1 MRMQFSL
8 PRLAVFGL
16 LPAIAVLAFGCG
28 MMEVGEP
35 SLKSQAV
42 TEENSAQ
49 LAIQAR
55 QELSYD
61 EYRLLQDY
69 VRRVHPDLSAER
81 LPVGL
86 SIATMIESQRDFE
99 GAQARQ
105 AETSPAAAASP
116 TEQVSAVPPRAQ
128 AQPTQRPA
136 PTTPPAATA
145 AAPSVTEQA
154 PAPAVDA
161 PLAAQPETTA
171 STTLP
176 PPLAPTTA
184 LLPAGTPLNIRL
196 AETISSKRNQPG
208 DAFEA
213 TLEDDLVVDGR
224 RLAPAGSR
232 IVGRISDVEASGRV
246 RGRARMSISLARIH
260 VGDETYSLP
269 TNTLNFEAEG
279 TAGDDAKKIGIASG
293 IGAVIGAIAGG
304 GKGAAIGGAIGAG
317 AGTGTVLATTGDE
330 VEFRVEQLFSFRT
343 SREVEMPIPR

>member
-16 LPAIAVLAFGCG
+16 LPAIAVLASGCG

-49 LAIQAR
+49 LATQAR

-69 VRRVHPDLSAER
+69 VRRVHPDLPAER

-105 AETSPAAAASP
+105 AQTSPAAETVP
-116 TEQVSAVPPRAQ
+116 TEQASAAPPRAQ

-136 PTTPPAATA
+136 PSTPPTA
-145 AAPSVTEQA
+145 AAPA
-154 PAPAVDA
+154 PAAAVDA
-161 PLAAQPETTA
+161 PAATPLAAQQETARPEPE
-171 STTLP
+171 P
-176 PPLAPTTA
+176 PAPTA
-184 LLPAGTPLNIRL
+184 VVVPAGTSLNVRL
-196 AETISSKRNQPG
+196 AETISTKRNQAG
-208 DAFEA
+208 DSFEA
-213 TLEDDLVVDGR
+213 TLDDDLVVDER

-232 IVGRISDVEASGRV
+232 IVGRISDAEASGRV